1 MSSWLWFLAAASSAV
16 FVALVALV
24 ELLAELQRRRDRRDA
39 ELWRNR
45 MNRMGGRR

>member
-1 MSSWLWFLAAASSAV
+1 VTAVWFLAAASTAV

-24 ELLAELQRRRDRRDA
+24 ELLAGLQRRRDRRDA

-45 MNRMGGRR
+45 MGGRR

>member
-1 MSSWLWFLAAASSAV
+1 MTAVWFLAAASSAV

-24 ELLAELQRRRDRRDA
+24 EIVAGLQRRRDRRDA

-45 MNRMGGRR
+45 MGGRR